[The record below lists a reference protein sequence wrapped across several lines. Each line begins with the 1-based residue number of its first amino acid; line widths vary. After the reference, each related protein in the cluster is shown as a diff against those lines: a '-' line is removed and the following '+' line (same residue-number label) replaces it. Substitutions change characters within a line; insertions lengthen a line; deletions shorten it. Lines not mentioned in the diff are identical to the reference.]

1 MNKLHPKTE
10 EGILV
15 ITALFVLIS
24 SMFNPII
31 SIVLALGS
39 LSVFFAYN
47 LMTKKQ

>member
-15 ITALFVLIS
+15 ITALIILIS
-24 SMFNPII
+24 SMFKASV
-31 SIVLALGS
+31 SIVLALIS